1 MPGGQRPSTE
11 HSSGTFD
18 KGAGIVNIHPPKYRA
33 KMRMAVNNKSFD
45 NDRHNFQWA
54 LQSAQDIMNQS
65 MAPQISAIQAT
76 YSEHLQEANS
86 ELMRKMFPL
95 YNPSTLG
102 IGRFGQLQAV
112 AGMNAD
118 YWADIREKLASSVS
132 LSSTVQSLLD
142 IGAASTVNS
151 QAVGML
157 DRVNQQ
163 YAKNLV
169 LNVQHLVPT
178 NTVPPVLKTMAYDAL
193 SGVNRSIGAS
203 SVAYALG
210 VLPDRSLSPLMAQIS
225 SALKAD
231 AFAIGVGKSF
241 ASQFDMPE
249 SIIQKLGRTLDFYKP
264 GSLSMAMKAAI
275 SDPEI
280 AEAVEELIDG
290 HPEEVQELTS
300 RVSRD
305 YFGDLFPGT
314 VGSNMKLAGPWIG
327 AFGTISGSAFTGV
340 TGPALAYIVLLAILG
355 LLVSTGGELL
365 EQKEDSR
372 KQSDSPEGK

>member
-1 MPGGQRPSTE
+1 M
-11 HSSGTFD
+11 
-18 KGAGIVNIHPPKYRA
+18 
-33 KMRMAVNNKSFD
+33 NNKSFD